1 MPRDERHTETIPYG
15 TLGIIPL
22 ASCTE
27 MGKKVDEYLV
37 KWREQRQ
44 NENTSTL
51 NFAGYKR
58 DSYIVNAKTPRFGS
72 GEGKGVLVDSVRG
85 HDLYIMLDV
94 CNYSLEYTVC
104 GFKNHMSPD
113 DHYADLKRVIAA
125 AGGKARRINV
135 IMPFLYEEENL
146 LTVHLCF
153 RNLQIWALRILLLS
167 MHMTLEYT
175 MLFLLRDLNLYH
187 AHTSLSSIS
196 FLMWTTFTS
205 TASI

>member
-22 ASCTE
+22 SSCTK
-27 MGKKVDEYLV
+27 MGNKVDNYLV

-85 HDLYIMLDV
+85 HDLWLMSAITALSILFAASRIICLLMIIML
-94 CNYSLEYTVC
+94 
-104 GFKNHMSPD
+104 
-113 DHYADLKRVIAA
+113 I
-125 AGGKARRINV
+125 
-135 IMPFLYEEENL
+135 
-146 LTVHLCF
+146 
-153 RNLQIWALRILLLS
+153 
-167 MHMTLEYT
+167 
-175 MLFLLRDLNLYH
+175 
-187 AHTSLSSIS
+187 
-196 FLMWTTFTS
+196 
-205 TASI
+205 

>member
-22 ASCTE
+22 ASCAQ

-85 HDLYIMLDV
+85 HALNIMLV
-94 CNYSLEYTVC
+94 VSRTIC
-104 GFKNHMSPD
+104 
-113 DHYADLKRVIAA
+113 
-125 AGGKARRINV
+125 
-135 IMPFLYEEENL
+135 L
-146 LTVHLCF
+146 LMITMLTS
-153 RNLQIWALRILLLS
+153 RELLL
-167 MHMTLEYT
+167 LQVVRQEE
-175 MLFLLRDLNLYH
+175 
-187 AHTSLSSIS
+187 
-196 FLMWTTFTS
+196 LM
-205 TASI
+205 

>member
-72 GEGKGVLVDSVRG
+72 GEGKGVLVDSVRVMT
-85 HDLYIMLDV
+85 YILCLMSATTALNILFAVSRTICLLMITMLT
-94 CNYSLEYTVC
+94 SRE
-104 GFKNHMSPD
+104 
-113 DHYADLKRVIAA
+113 
-125 AGGKARRINV
+125 
-135 IMPFLYEEENL
+135 
-146 LTVHLCF
+146 
-153 RNLQIWALRILLLS
+153 LLL
-167 MHMTLEYT
+167 LQVVRQEE
-175 MLFLLRDLNLYH
+175 
-187 AHTSLSSIS
+187 
-196 FLMWTTFTS
+196 LM
-205 TASI
+205 

>member
-22 ASCTE
+22 ASCTQ

-72 GEGKGVLVDSVRG
+72 GEGKGVLVDSV
-85 HDLYIMLDV
+85 HNQAL
-94 CNYSLEYTVC
+94 S
-104 GFKNHMSPD
+104 GFK
-113 DHYADLKRVIAA
+113 
-125 AGGKARRINV
+125 GRR
-135 IMPFLYEEENL
+135 E
-146 LTVHLCF
+146 
-153 RNLQIWALRILLLS
+153 
-167 MHMTLEYT
+167 
-175 MLFLLRDLNLYH
+175 D
-187 AHTSLSSIS
+187 
-196 FLMWTTFTS
+196 
-205 TASI
+205 

>member
-85 HDLYIMLDV
+85 HDLYIEMPDIETR
-94 CNYSLEYTVC
+94 YSQRIFSRLVSAYSILRLFGDDIRC
-104 GFKNHMSPD
+104 MKKLSPT
-113 DHYADLKRVIAA
+113 KR
-125 AGGKARRINV
+125 
-135 IMPFLYEEENL
+135 
-146 LTVHLCF
+146 
-153 RNLQIWALRILLLS
+153 S
-167 MHMTLEYT
+167 
-175 MLFLLRDLNLYH
+175 
-187 AHTSLSSIS
+187 
-196 FLMWTTFTS
+196 
-205 TASI
+205 

>member
-58 DSYIVNAKTPRFGS
+58 DSHLLFCWILSILPHISKRFLS
-72 GEGKGVLVDSVRG
+72 CCSV
-85 HDLYIMLDV
+85 H
-94 CNYSLEYTVC
+94 
-104 GFKNHMSPD
+104 
-113 DHYADLKRVIAA
+113 
-125 AGGKARRINV
+125 
-135 IMPFLYEEENL
+135 
-146 LTVHLCF
+146 
-153 RNLQIWALRILLLS
+153 
-167 MHMTLEYT
+167 
-175 MLFLLRDLNLYH
+175 
-187 AHTSLSSIS
+187 
-196 FLMWTTFTS
+196 
-205 TASI
+205 

>member
-72 GEGKGVLVDSVRG
+72 GEGKSVLPVVMT
-85 HDLYIMLDV
+85 YILCLMSATTALNILFAVSRTICLLMITMLT
-94 CNYSLEYTVC
+94 SRE
-104 GFKNHMSPD
+104 
-113 DHYADLKRVIAA
+113 
-125 AGGKARRINV
+125 
-135 IMPFLYEEENL
+135 
-146 LTVHLCF
+146 
-153 RNLQIWALRILLLS
+153 LLL
-167 MHMTLEYT
+167 LQVVRQEE
-175 MLFLLRDLNLYH
+175 
-187 AHTSLSSIS
+187 
-196 FLMWTTFTS
+196 LM
-205 TASI
+205 